1 MPRQSMYDMY
11 LSAFTIQMVPRSFP
25 YPRSTAS
32 HSSGRK
38 RLPAVI
44 GACIS
49 SEVGSTVADCEA
61 EVRNSLAAQP
71 ENVETAKQKRTEKNR

>member
-1 MPRQSMYDMY
+1 M
-11 LSAFTIQMVPRSFP
+11 LGG
-25 YPRSTAS
+25 YPSNLRSTAS

-49 SEVGSTVADCEA
+49 SEPVADCEA
-61 EVRNSLAAQP
+61 EVRSYMAAMAD
-71 ENVETAKQKRTEKNR
+71 ENR

>member
-1 MPRQSMYDMY
+1 MV
-11 LSAFTIQMVPRSFP
+11 SAFTIQMVPRSFP

-61 EVRNSLAAQP
+61 EVRNSLAAVAA
-71 ENVETAKQKRTEKNR
+71 ENVETAKHKHTEKNRYSQ